1 MPQLTEKQKE
11 LVEKYVDDVKFARV
25 TPKTIFC
32 VLVLKSGWES
42 YGISAC
48 RDMEKFDADKGQSY
62 AFFHALSRLEYNV
75 DKGLEV

>member
-1 MPQLTEKQKE
+1 MQLTEKQKA
-11 LVEKYVDDVKFARV
+11 LIEKYVADVQFAKV
-25 TPKTIFC
+25 TPRTIFC

-48 RDMEKFDADKGQSY
+48 RDMEKFDAEKGQSY
-62 AFFHALSRLEYNV
+62 AFFHAISRLEYNV